1 MSQWTRKK
9 MCTEK
14 LLLST
19 EASHNKK
26 GLIPHLKNI
35 KIGYVESYVKLA
47 PNNIRQVDI
56 SNVDNS

>member
-1 MSQWTRKK
+1 